1 MQYNYIDWDAR
12 KKPYPMLT
20 GAIDLLHKINGEVV
34 VEIGSMRTPI
44 DGNVYDFDFKSSM
57 EGHSSLLFAISSQ
70 EFHTVD
76 IDMDVS
82 KTAFKILK
90 KLNTK
95 NWNVYNGDGIKFLK
109 EFKNKID
116 LLFLDAWD
124 VGTQDYA
131 ENHLKAYEAAKPHLS
146 KQHIILIDDTDI
158 GQTPERGMHID
169 EECMGGKGKIL
180 IPFLLKNGYKVQ
192 FKGRQTCLTNF

>member
-12 KKPYPMLT
+12 KKPYPLLT
-20 GAIDLLHKINGEVV
+20 KAIEIFNSIDGKTV
-34 VEIGSMRTPI
+34 VEVGSMRTPI
-44 DGNVYDFDFKSSM
+44 EGDVYSFDLQSSM
-57 EGHSSLLFAISSQ
+57 EGHSSLLFAMSSQ

-76 IDMDVS
+76 IDMKVS
-82 KTAFKILK
+82 KIAYKILK

-109 EFKNKID
+109 DFKSQID

-124 VGTQDYA
+124 VGTPNYA
-131 ENHLKAYEAAKPHLS
+131 ENHLKVYEAAKPNLS

-180 IPFLLKNGYKVQ
+180 IPYLLENGYKVR
-192 FKGRQTCLTNF
+192 FKGRQVCLTNF

>member
-12 KKPYPMLT
+12 KKPYPLLT
-20 GAIDLLHKINGEVV
+20 KAIEILHSINGKVA

-44 DGNVYDFDFKSSM
+44 DGDVYNFDFQSSM

-82 KTAFKILK
+82 KIAFKILK
-90 KLNTK
+90 KLDTK

-131 ENHLKAYEAAKPHLS
+131 ENHLKAYEVAKPHLS

-158 GQTPERGMHID
+158 GQTPEKGMHID
-169 EECMGGKGKIL
+169 QECMGGKGKIL
-180 IPFLLKNGYKVQ
+180 IPLLLKNGYKVQ